1 MDKPGVY
8 STDAET
14 LAFSI
19 EVNDDA
25 DEEIYYA
32 YYYSKDKEFD
42 KDDLSKPVFSDDIV
56 PVEYYNG
63 KIYYNI
69 DCSKSIKKG
78 YYVVIVAS
86 DKTLKKPYAV
96 AYCEVK

>member
-1 MDKPGVY
+1 MKFNQHFCDL
-8 STDAET
+8 ET
-14 LAFSI
+14 
-19 EVNDDA
+19 
-25 DEEIYYA
+25 EI
-32 YYYSKDKEFD
+32 KFMWLLWLCKEFD